1 LQLFYLEAVTLDILF
16 LLIPITLVF
25 MGLAFWGFIWSV
37 KKGQYDDLDSPAH
50 KILFDDDLDR
60 MPEAKSKQASDT
72 EE

>member
-1 LQLFYLEAVTLDILF
+1 
-16 LLIPITLVF
+16 VF